1 VLYSKSKTVFL
12 VKWYLI
18 LLTYH
23 NCQGGKDFLMRAHF
37 GLPSVEAEED
47 EGRPPIK
54 VKFEIPYFT
63 VSGIQVRFCGVP
75 TSRKFKISS
84 D

>member
-1 VLYSKSKTVFL
+1 
-12 VKWYLI
+12 
-18 LLTYH
+18 
-23 NCQGGKDFLMRAHF
+23 MRAHF

-63 VSGIQVRFCGVP
+63 VSGIQVRFSECGGVSVLIIIVFSFIQGIVSNLALP
-75 TSRKFKISS
+75 LIDLSKT